1 MTNNPATPV
10 PDSTPTR
17 TEAVPAE
24 AWGPVPDVDAP
35 SAPLEPSDGE
45 QTAAAAPVPVDE
57 VEAPASLD
65 EAEQA
70 ASLDHGTYGRLIE
83 PRSPNRLALE
93 QGRWHQISRKYMWV
107 QLISSGTM
115 LLLVVVAMLVLALGL
130 EQRWALI
137 PGGIFSAIL
146 IWTMAILP
154 RQVRAIGYQ
163 LRRDDLVFR
172 RGILWQRMVAVPYG
186 RMQLVDITH
195 GPLDR
200 GFGIAQLKFV
210 TAAATTGVTIP
221 GLEQT
226 TAETLRDHLVTVA
239 ESRRTGL

>member
-17 TEAVPAE
+17 TEAGPAE
-24 AWGPVPDVDAP
+24 AWAPVRDVDAH
-35 SAPLEPSDGE
+35 SAPLEPSDGG
-45 QTAAAAPVPVDE
+45 QTKAAPDAVDE
-57 VEAPASLD
+57 VEAAASFD

-70 ASLDHGTYGRLIE
+70 ASLDHGTYRRLIE
-83 PRSPNRLALE
+83 PRSPHRLALE
-93 QGRWHQISRKYMWV
+93 EGRWHQISRRYVWV

-137 PGGIFSAIL
+137 PGGILSAIL

-163 LRRDDLVFR
+163 LRKDDLVFR

-221 GLEQT
+221 GLEQM